1 MAMATMHPN
10 CSTLSTSDPVS
21 TLINRAMAF
30 RHTLSQASGRLN
42 LKDTADRVI
51 YKEEEDEE
59 ENDEEEEVKE
69 EDDDDDDDED
79 ERELSIEDPRYVAE
93 KALLQELFFPEA
105 EKAPSD
111 DAGKMILSLPPPSLS
126 FLLNFTNPNISAFLD
141 IKCFS
146 FVFAAL

>member
-1 MAMATMHPN
+1 MFYHGR
-10 CSTLSTSDPVS
+10 DPPVLYS
-21 TLINRAMAF
+21 LNENFVDLI
-30 RHTLSQASGRLN
+30 S
-42 LKDTADRVI
+42 
-51 YKEEEDEE
+51 
-59 ENDEEEEVKE
+59 ENKRRDE